1 MERKELFDVIPE
13 IEELINFAKFEKEFL
28 KLKLRLEELKKDK
41 NIDFISNIKEIKKA
55 VLKVLRLKGK

>member
-1 MERKELFDVIPE
+1 MSLYRFWTFSFVSFE
-13 IEELINFAKFEKEFL
+13 KFEKEFL

-55 VLKVLRLKGK
+55 EKKIVESKGN